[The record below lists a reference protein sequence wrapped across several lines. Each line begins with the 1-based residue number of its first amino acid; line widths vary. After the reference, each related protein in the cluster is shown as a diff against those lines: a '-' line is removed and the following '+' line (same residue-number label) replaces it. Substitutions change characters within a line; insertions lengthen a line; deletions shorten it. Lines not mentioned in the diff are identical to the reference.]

1 MRKLLIAAATIATAA
16 FAVNAYAAHT
26 VQPAYYLH
34 GKVEAVDAA
43 KKTVTIA
50 GHTLTGLTDYDA
62 KHLYAGFEVDATY
75 VLDAN
80 NVMRLIW
87 ITDEE
92 DLTKRAD

>member
-16 FAVNAYAAHT
+16 FAANAYAAHT
-26 VQPAYYLH
+26 VQPAYYIH
-34 GKVEAVDAA
+34 GKVEAVDPA

-50 GHTLTGLTDYDA
+50 GHTFTGLTEYDA

-80 NVMRLIW
+80 NVMRLVW

-92 DLTKRAD
+92 DVTKRAD

>member
-1 MRKLLIAAATIATAA
+1 MRKFFIVAAAATAA
-16 FAVNAYAAHT
+16 FATQAYAAHT

-34 GKVEAVDAA
+34 GKIEAVDVA
-43 KKTVTIA
+43 KKTVTVA